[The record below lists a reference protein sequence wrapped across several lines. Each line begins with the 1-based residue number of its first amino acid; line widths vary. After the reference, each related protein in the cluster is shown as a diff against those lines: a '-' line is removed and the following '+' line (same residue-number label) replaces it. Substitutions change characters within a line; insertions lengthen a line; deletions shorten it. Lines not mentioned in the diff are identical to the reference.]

1 MDALDKKIK
10 QIQNQT
16 KVTHKTYLSG
26 AYGDQTAEKEYR
38 AISREFASDRLRKN
52 LQKYGSREAVIEARK
67 EAYKKHHDKYGRRK
81 GVDSDTRYIQYVR
94 YADDFLIG
102 VVGSNEFAAK
112 VRQEVTNYIKSD
124 LHLNVKKD
132 NLLHRNDA
140 DATFLGHN
148 IGLREYRLKTNS
160 GPKAIRAFQKN
171 KNKVIARF
179 KVADKRLARS
189 KVNEF
194 RANIMREISR
204 YCKELK
210 VSVSKKSKNASSIA
224 SLIAYKE
231 LGKQL
236 MVRLR
241 VKD

>member
-10 QIQNQT
+10 ELQNQT

-26 AYGDQTAEKEYR
+26 AYEDQTAEKEYR
-38 AISREFASDRLRKN
+38 AISREFASDRLRKS
-52 LQKYGSREAVIEARK
+52 LQKYGSREAIIKARK
-67 EAYKKHHDKYGRRK
+67 EAYKKHYDKYGRKK
-81 GVDSDTRYIQYVR
+81 GVDPNTRYIQYVR

-102 VVGSNEFAAK
+102 VVGSNEFAGR
-112 VRQEVTNYIKSD
+112 VRQEVTRLIKGD

-140 DATFLGHN
+140 DATFLGHV

-160 GPKAIRAFQKN
+160 GPKSIRAFQKN

-210 VSVSKKSKNASSIA
+210 VSVSKKSENVSSIA

-231 LGKQL
+231 IGKQL